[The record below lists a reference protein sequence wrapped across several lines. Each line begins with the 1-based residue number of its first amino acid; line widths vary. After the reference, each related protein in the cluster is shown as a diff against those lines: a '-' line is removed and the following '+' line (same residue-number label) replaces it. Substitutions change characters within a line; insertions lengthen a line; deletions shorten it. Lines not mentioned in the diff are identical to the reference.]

1 MLSSSVKILSESCTS
16 KKRELDIRTGPPI
29 TRHAPQRPRSW
40 DGTCTTAR
48 TRPPAYTS
56 QAHRARTIG
65 RISRFRAHPFRA
77 HARARTAQFER
88 ALTSAD
94 LRAAL
99 VVARSNHGDH
109 GQDAR

>member
-1 MLSSSVKILSESCTS
+1 MSFR
-16 KKRELDIRTGPPI
+16 KRELDIRLRTSHHKAR
-29 TRHAPQRPRSW
+29 THAPQRPRSW
-40 DGTCTTAR
+40 DGTCTPAR